1 MKILTTILLL
11 VVLGACSSPEDALDL
26 SSNSTLAFINA
37 INKTLSEIT
46 SFYNVTSYSVALSTV
61 FQGTSSVTVNI
72 TTQGA
77 AALANTSTGAI
88 WSSVITTTGLSAGFS
103 IKCLAGYESMAA
115 LQKAFCFVLGLFSA
129 LSINNL
135 SSLLFDVVNANPQ
148 IAYYLTI
155 GVLVGVFSGVLFIPV
170 GHTGQAITI

>member
-88 WSSVITTTGLSAGFS
+88 
-103 IKCLAGYESMAA
+103 
-115 LQKAFCFVLGLFSA
+115 
-129 LSINNL
+129 
-135 SSLLFDVVNANPQ
+135 
-148 IAYYLTI
+148 
-155 GVLVGVFSGVLFIPV
+155 
-170 GHTGQAITI
+170 

>member
-1 MKILTTILLL
+1 
-11 VVLGACSSPEDALDL
+11 
-26 SSNSTLAFINA
+26 
-37 INKTLSEIT
+37 
-46 SFYNVTSYSVALSTV
+46 
-61 FQGTSSVTVNI
+61 
-72 TTQGA
+72 
-77 AALANTSTGAI
+77 
-88 WSSVITTTGLSAGFS
+88 
-103 IKCLAGYESMAA
+103 MAA